1 MLFALEV
8 ILFYKILTYVYYYFL
23 FCRSAPRS
31 LRLMQV
37 GLHAGNRKLL
47 NDYLTATLHIS
58 FKDFFILLVLFLILA
73 AMHTYIPLMA
83 CLSTNWQY
91 LCQGVASIRPRI
103 MMTCASFVQMAGILF
118 FVMDAL
124 GPSTEVYLK
133 FFFSFCLT
141 QNYYFWLNQD
151 LIYS

>member
-1 MLFALEV
+1 MC
-8 ILFYKILTYVYYYFL
+8 IIIIIFL

-37 GLHAGNRKLL
+37 GLHAGNRKFL
-47 NDYLTATLHIS
+47 NDYLTAILHIS
-58 FKDFFILLVLFLILA
+58 FKEFFILLVLFLILA

-133 FFFSFCLT
+133 FFFQLLFDSKLLFLVKPRPYLLLKFTKKGC
-141 QNYYFWLNQD
+141 
-151 LIYS
+151 